1 MNLDPKIHTAQ
12 LLVEEWAERME
23 TPSPVSLDVYLR
35 DPKDLVPAVTG
46 LRVKRLGY
54 LAAITG
60 LDPGVEEENLEV
72 LYHFCI
78 GPVVIALHLQVPKSE
93 SIIPSLCE
101 IVPSAEP
108 FEREVSEMFGITFPG
123 IRNPDRL
130 YLPDDWEEG
139 VYPLRKEYEHP
150 QAQTQT

>member
-12 LLVEEWAERME
+12 LLVGEWAERME
-23 TPSPVSLDVYLR
+23 TPTPSSLDVYMKN
-35 DPKDLVPAVTG
+35 PKDLVPAVAG

-54 LAAITG
+54 LSAITG
-60 LDPGVEEENLEV
+60 LDPSKEDQNLEV
-72 LYHFCI
+72 LYHFCT
-78 GPVVIALHLQVPKSE
+78 GPVVITLHLQLPKSDPT
-93 SIIPSLCE
+93 IPSLCE

-108 FEREVSEMFGITFPG
+108 FEREVSEMFGIAFPG

-139 VYPLRKEYEHP
+139 VYPLRKEYKP
-150 QAQTQT
+150 PQTQTQT